1 MYEIKKCGYTIQYEI
16 EDWQPKE
23 PTVPEEYF
31 IYKIFING
39 NEIDYDF
46 EDDICNEVN
55 EDFIRNYKDDFLRAC
70 TRDRYFN
77 PYNFSSSKN
86 PNLYYSR

>member
-23 PTVPEEYF
+23 QTIDEYF
-31 IYKIFING
+31 IYNIFIDG
-39 NEIDYDF
+39 VKVEYDF
-46 EDDICNEVN
+46 EDDICYEVN
-55 EDFIRNYKDDFLRAC
+55 EDFIRNYKDDFQRAC

-77 PYNFSSSKN
+77 PYNFSSSPK
-86 PNLYYSR
+86 S